1 MFTDKKCGAR
11 GKGRWLSA
19 GLLAFLLVA
28 GLPPGRALAQEV
40 NRAGLIVVDDTGASR
55 AYCVEFTEP
64 EINGYDL
71 LQRAGVATNVEA
83 SALGASV
90 CAIDGVGCSFPAESC
105 FCQCQGSPCVYWS
118 YWTLDE
124 AAGWR
129 YATIGALA
137 ARVQDGAVQGWRW
150 GAGTVAEAPEPPQMT
165 LEEIC
170 AGPAAATAM
179 AAVAAVA
186 SNAPTAAS
194 TAATPAISATAP
206 VTPAAA
212 GPVSSAQPAVD
223 LLVWLGILAVPLAV
237 GGWLW
242 WRRR

>member
-1 MFTDKKCGAR
+1 MFTDRKREAG
-11 GKGRWLSA
+11 GEGRWLVASLLALLLA
-19 GLLAFLLVA
+19 GLL
-28 GLPPGRALAQEV
+28 PGRVLAQET

-55 AYCVEFTEP
+55 AYCVEFAEP
-64 EINGYDL
+64 EISGYDL
-71 LQRAGVATNVEA
+71 LQRAGVETNVEA

-118 YWTLDE
+118 YWTLDA

-137 ARVQDGAVQGWRW
+137 ARVQDGEVQGWRW
-150 GAGTVAEAPEPPQMT
+150 GAGSVTAAAAPPQVT

-170 AGPAAATAM
+170 AAPVAAMEMITVTAAATDAPV
-179 AAVAAVA
+179 AAPSATAAALASPATAVA
-186 SNAPTAAS
+186 S
-194 TAATPAISATAP
+194 PA
-206 VTPAAA
+206 
-212 GPVSSAQPAVD
+212 SSAQPAVD